1 MEQKLNLSSLEMKE
15 LTNEEMQSVDG
26 GVLPLLAWGAGITFT
41 KAAAAVTAG
50 AGVVGAGYVG
60 GKWVGKKIFK

>member
-1 MEQKLNLSSLEMKE
+1 MNSVLKKEIPNLAVLS
-15 LTNEEMQSVDG
+15 NEELKNIDG
-26 GVLPLLAWGAGITFT
+26 GVVPLAIAGVAGFT
-41 KAAAAVTAG
+41 KVAGAITAG

>member
-1 MEQKLNLSSLEMKE
+1 MVPLAIA
-15 LTNEEMQSVDG
+15 
-26 GVLPLLAWGAGITFT
+26 GVAGFT
-41 KAAAAVTAG
+41 KVAGAITAG